1 MLDNCLH
8 NLCLRHAPYPYA
20 RTPMEMTSAAM
31 YTLQL
36 YTSGGVGLSS
46 GARAKPP
53 MLTNELNRF
62 KKVEKAGIAID
73 AQC

>member
-1 MLDNCLH
+1 MLDNPSIRWDLGM
-8 NLCLRHAPYPYA
+8 NEPYPYA
-20 RTPMEMTSAAM
+20 RTPMEITNAAM

-53 MLTNELNRF
+53 MLTD
-62 KKVEKAGIAID
+62 D
-73 AQC
+73 AEEQQDGSEGASCE